1 LREAAP
7 TGALSIMDFI
17 DSGSS
22 TALVAAAVLLL
33 TLYVVRRRGR
43 HSAQRNGVRDALD
56 TVQDW
61 PPEPARVMTVQER
74 QAYELLRRAVP
85 GYMVLAQ
92 VPLSRFVRVPTRH
105 SYSEWLHRVGALS
118 ADLLVCDTGS
128 RVLAVI
134 DVRAS
139 DESSRS
145 RRRHERLA
153 RVLRAAGVRVHVW
166 REGQLP
172 SPAEVRTALAHD
184 LVRGN
189 GPMQPVS
196 TSSRPM
202 PLIPVA
208 EAHELDALLAEG
220 DAAAADLDHEP
231 VPSGFFEELESGSAS
246 AR

>member
-1 LREAAP
+1 
-7 TGALSIMDFI
+7 MDII

-22 TALVAAAVLLL
+22 TALVAAAALLL
-33 TLYVVRRRGR
+33 TLFVVRRRGR
-43 HSAQRNGVRDALD
+43 QNNTRAGLRDSLD

-74 QAYELLRRAVP
+74 QSYELLRRALP

-105 SYSEWLHRVGALS
+105 SYTEWLQRVGTLS

-134 DVRAS
+134 DVRANE
-139 DESSRS
+139 ESARS

-153 RVLRAAGVRVHVW
+153 RRAACCRRTGACVA
-166 REGQLP
+166 EGHLP
-172 SPAEVRTALAHD
+172 SASEVRTTLAHD
-184 LVRGN
+184 LLRGN
-189 GPMQPVS
+189 GPMPPAS

-208 EAHELDALLAEG
+208 EMQELDVLLADG
-220 DAAAADLDHEP
+220 DAAAAGDGEHEP
-231 VPSGFFEELESGSAS
+231 VPSAFFEELEESGSAP

>member
-1 LREAAP
+1 
-7 TGALSIMDFI
+7 MDFI

-22 TALVAAAVLLL
+22 TALAAAAALMLMLFLL
-33 TLYVVRRRGR
+33 RRRGR
-43 HSAQRNGVRDALD
+43 QGSTRSVRDALD

-134 DVRAS
+134 DVRATE
-139 DESSRS
+139 ESTRS
-145 RRRHERLA
+145 RRRHERLS
-153 RVLRAAGVRVHVW
+153 RVLQAAGVRVHVW
-166 REGQLP
+166 REGHLP
-172 SPAEVRTALAHD
+172 TPAEVRTALAHD
-184 LVRGN
+184 LLRGT

-196 TSSRPM
+196 TTSRPM
-202 PLIPVA
+202 PLIPVP
-208 EAHELDALLAEG
+208 EMHELDAMLAEG
-220 DAAAADLDHEP
+220 DAAARDAEHEP
-231 VPSGFFEELESGSAS
+231 VPSGFFEEMEETGSP

>member
-1 LREAAP
+1 
-7 TGALSIMDFI
+7 
-17 DSGSS
+17 
-22 TALVAAAVLLL
+22 
-33 TLYVVRRRGR
+33 
-43 HSAQRNGVRDALD
+43 
-56 TVQDW
+56 
-61 PPEPARVMTVQER
+61 MTVQER
-74 QAYELLRRAVP
+74 QSYELLRRALP

-105 SYSEWLHRVGALS
+105 SYTEWLQRVGSLS

-134 DVRAS
+134 DVRAA
-139 DESSRS
+139 EETPRS

-172 SPAEVRTALAHD
+172 SASEVRTALAHD
-184 LVRGN
+184 LLRGN

-208 EAHELDALLAEG
+208 ETQELDAILAAG
-220 DAAAADLDHEP
+220 DAAMLQDGEHEP
-231 VPSGFFEELESGSAS
+231 VPSAFFEELAESGPSS
-246 AR
+246 GR

>member
-1 LREAAP
+1 MH
-7 TGALSIMDFI
+7 II

-22 TALVAAAVLLL
+22 TALVAAVGLLL
-33 TLYVVRRRGR
+33 TLILVRRRGR
-43 HSAQRNGVRDALD
+43 QNSSRSSVRAGLD

-74 QAYELLRRAVP
+74 QSYELLRRALP

-105 SYSEWLHRVGALS
+105 SYTEWLQRVGSLS

-134 DVRAS
+134 DVRAA
-139 DESSRS
+139 EETPRS

-172 SPAEVRTALAHD
+172 SASEVRTALAHD
-184 LVRGN
+184 LLRGN

-208 EAHELDALLAEG
+208 EAQELDAVLAAG
-220 DAAAADLDHEP
+220 DAAALSDGEHEP
-231 VPSGFFEELESGSAS
+231 VPSAFFEELAESSPSSG
-246 AR
+246 R

>member
-1 LREAAP
+1 
-7 TGALSIMDFI
+7 MDII
-17 DSGSS
+17 DSGFT
-22 TALVAAAVLLL
+22 TALAAAVALVLTLLL
-33 TLYVVRRRGR
+33 MRRRGR
-43 HSAQRNGVRDALD
+43 GSRNGIRDSLD

-105 SYSEWLHRVGALS
+105 SYTEWLQRVGTLS

-134 DVRAS
+134 DVRAGE
-139 DESSRS
+139 ESARS

-172 SPAEVRTALAHD
+172 GAAEVRTALAHD
-184 LVRGN
+184 LLRGA
-189 GPMQPVS
+189 GPMQPV
-196 TSSRPM
+196 TTPSRPM
-202 PLIPVA
+202 PLIPVP
-208 EAHELDALLAEG
+208 EMTELDALLADG
-220 DAAAADLDHEP
+220 DAAARDGALEP
-231 VPSGFFEELESGSAS
+231 VSSGFFDELAESGAT
-246 AR
+246 ATR

>member
-1 LREAAP
+1 
-7 TGALSIMDFI
+7 MDFLN
-17 DSGSS
+17 SAS
-22 TALVAAAVLLL
+22 TMALAGAVALLI
-33 TLYVVRRRGR
+33 TLVIYRMRGR
-43 HSAQRNGVRDALD
+43 QQGSRAIRDALD

-74 QAYELLRRAVP
+74 QSYELLRRALP

-92 VPLSRFVRVPTRH
+92 VPLARFLRVPTRH
-105 SYSEWLHRVGALS
+105 SYSEWLQRVGSLS

-134 DVRAS
+134 DVRAE
-139 DESSRS
+139 DESARS
-145 RRRHERLA
+145 RRRHERLG

-166 REGQLP
+166 REGHLP
-172 SPAEVRTALAHD
+172 TPAEVRSALAHD

-189 GPMQPVS
+189 GPMQPVTA

-202 PLIPVA
+202 PLIPIP
-208 EAHELDALLAEG
+208 ETQELDALLAEG
-220 DAAAADLDHEP
+220 DAAVRDAGPEP
-231 VPSGFFEELESGSAS
+231 VPSGFLEDFDDSRPAA

>member
-1 LREAAP
+1 
-7 TGALSIMDFI
+7 MDII

-22 TALVAAAVLLL
+22 TALAAAAALLL
-33 TLYVVRRRGR
+33 TLFLVRRRARPTSRG
-43 HSAQRNGVRDALD
+43 AARDALD

-74 QAYELLRRAVP
+74 QSYELLRRALP

-105 SYSEWLHRVGALS
+105 SYTEWLQRVGSLS

-134 DVRAS
+134 DVRATE
-139 DESSRS
+139 ESSRS

-172 SPAEVRTALAHD
+172 SAAEVRTALAHD
-184 LVRGN
+184 LVRGS
-189 GPMQPVS
+189 GPMEPVA
-196 TSSRPM
+196 TTSRPM
-202 PLIPVA
+202 PLIPIA
-208 EAHELDALLAEG
+208 ETKELDALLAAG
-220 DAAAADLDHEP
+220 DAAATADGMHEP
-231 VPSGFFEELESGSAS
+231 VPSAFFDELDESHSAAS
-246 AR
+246 PAR

>member
-1 LREAAP
+1 
-7 TGALSIMDFI
+7 MDI
-17 DSGSS
+17 ITSGSS
-22 TALVAAAVLLL
+22 TALVAAAALLL
-33 TLYVVRRRGR
+33 TFFLVRRRGR
-43 HSAQRNGVRDALD
+43 HGHRRGGVRDALD

-74 QAYELLRRAVP
+74 QSYELLRRALP

-105 SYSEWLHRVGALS
+105 SYTEWLQRVGALS

-134 DVRAS
+134 DVRAN
-139 DESSRS
+139 EETSRS

-166 REGQLP
+166 REGHLP
-172 SPAEVRTALAHD
+172 TPAEVRTALAHD
-184 LVRGN
+184 LVRGS

-202 PLIPVA
+202 PLIPVP
-208 EAHELDALLAEG
+208 EMKELDAMLAEG
-220 DAAAADLDHEP
+220 DDLAARDGAHEP
-231 VPSGFFEELESGSAS
+231 VPSAFFEELEESGPT
-246 AR
+246 R

>member
-1 LREAAP
+1 
-7 TGALSIMDFI
+7 MDI
-17 DSGSS
+17 ITSGSS
-22 TALVAAAVLLL
+22 TALVAAAALLL
-33 TLYVVRRRGR
+33 TLFLVRRRGR
-43 HSAQRNGVRDALD
+43 QNHGRAGVRDALD

-74 QAYELLRRAVP
+74 QSYELLRRALP

-105 SYSEWLHRVGALS
+105 SYTEWLQRVGALS

-134 DVRAS
+134 DVRANE
-139 DESSRS
+139 ESSRS

-166 REGQLP
+166 REGHLP

-184 LVRGN
+184 LVRGS

-208 EAHELDALLAEG
+208 EMKELDAMLAEG
-220 DAAAADLDHEP
+220 DELAARDAGHEP
-231 VPSGFFEELESGSAS
+231 VPSAFFEELEESGST
-246 AR
+246 R

>member
-1 LREAAP
+1 
-7 TGALSIMDFI
+7 MDII
-17 DSGSS
+17 DTGSS
-22 TALVAAAVLLL
+22 TALVAAAALLL
-33 TLYVVRRRGR
+33 TLFLVRRRGR
-43 HSAQRNGVRDALD
+43 QNNARSGVRDTLD

-74 QAYELLRRAVP
+74 HSYELLRRALP

-105 SYSEWLHRVGALS
+105 SYTEWLQRVGTLS

-134 DVRAS
+134 DVRATE
-139 DESSRS
+139 ESQRS

-172 SPAEVRTALAHD
+172 TAAEVRTTLAHD
-184 LVRGN
+184 LLRGN

-196 TSSRPM
+196 TGSRPM
-202 PLIPVA
+202 PLIPVP
-208 EAHELDALLAEG
+208 EMQELDAVLAEG
-220 DAAAADLDHEP
+220 DAAAARDVGHEP
-231 VPSGFFEELESGSAS
+231 VPSAFFEELEETGSA
-246 AR
+246 ATR